1 MDLPL
6 WDVLWCVALLG
17 EFVVDESEF
26 AALLAGGDSVQA
38 DVELGT
44 VVRVRV
50 PARYVLRWCECQ
62 NRVFLLGMGVELTK
76 LVSGSLLG
84 AGEPVVCL

>member
-6 WDVLWCVALLG
+6 RDVLWCVALLG

-50 PARYVLRWCECQ
+50 PARFVLGCGVNIRI
-62 NRVFLLGMGVELTK
+62 VSSYLGW
-76 LVSGSLLG
+76 GSN
-84 AGEPVVCL
+84 